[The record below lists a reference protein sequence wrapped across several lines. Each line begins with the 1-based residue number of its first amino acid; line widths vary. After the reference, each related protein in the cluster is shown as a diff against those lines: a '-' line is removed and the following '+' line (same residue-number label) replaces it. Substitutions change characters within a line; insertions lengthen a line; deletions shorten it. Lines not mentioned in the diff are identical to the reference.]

1 MPKFI
6 CEQCF
11 TSLLNAESII
21 DICRKNDAFLNELA
35 SVEEE
40 VLVEVV
46 VNEDEELVKE
56 SLEDPV
62 NNFHVIL
69 AFKRKFWKIHS

>member
-46 VNEDEELVKE
+46 VNEDEKFVKE
-56 SLEDPV
+56 PWEDPV